1 MQTWRRGLDV
11 FFALVSAFSFVLQFV
26 QGRFLYVALA
36 SAWVFAGLLAWEIIE
51 LKDRPRIR
59 IQHFPNTAPYWMAGS
74 RLHRV
79 GVKTMGLRDAED
91 VQVKLQRIDPDPRL
105 LIDVI
110 PSKFGHK
117 GGQCSEGNTVCNI
130 SSKDEHHFDV
140 IQFLCN
146 LDKDGMQTG
155 ENWCWRLVTVEFTY
169 QPIDL
174 AVGVDYA
181 FHIRARAKGAP
192 SDDRVLNVRR
202 NFDDTLDVNLRD

>member
-1 MQTWRRGLDV
+1 MQLGRRVLDV
-11 FFALVSAFSFVLQFV
+11 VFAVFSAFTFVIQFFH
-26 QGRFLYVALA
+26 GGYLYVALA
-36 SAWVFAGLLAWEIIE
+36 SAWILAILLAWEIIE
-51 LKDRPRIR
+51 LKDRPRIKV
-59 IQHFPNTAPYWMAGS
+59 QHTPGTAPYWMAGS

-79 GVKTMGLRDAED
+79 GVKTRGVRDAED
-91 VQVKLQRIDPDPRL
+91 VQVRLQRIDPDPRL

-140 IQFLCN
+140 IQFLCD
-146 LDKDGMQTG
+146 LSKDGTLTG

-192 SDDRVLNVRR
+192 SDDRVLNIRR
-202 NFDDTLDVNLRD
+202 NFDDSLDVSLRD